1 MAQNGYASEAGP
13 YVEAMRTIR
22 RARSLFFGLL
32 LAVLLLMIA
41 AFCLVRYV
49 GVINAILQG
58 LEEIPKK
65 QIIWDN
71 LLSQVFPLLVFIGV
85 VVGFLYCLT
94 LLIGLGASIAGR
106 LEAVAGLTRG
116 FFWSLLFL
124 AIFLPWQH
132 ILMHRTADQD
142 VPMLKSTPGVM
153 YGLDELKLKVTPAIS
168 DEQVDILREV
178 SLGGRFLLY
187 PIAALLLLVAA
198 QSRYRPQRIEMPKP
212 VSISRL
218 TEKAPDNKPQ

>member
-1 MAQNGYASEAGP
+1 MAQNEYASEAGP
-13 YVEAMRTIR
+13 YVEAMRTVR
-22 RARSLFFGLL
+22 RAKNLFFGLL
-32 LAVLLLMIA
+32 VAVLILMIA

-49 GVINAILQG
+49 GVINDILRG
-58 LEEIPKK
+58 LKEIPEK
-65 QIIWDN
+65 QIFWDN
-71 LLSQVFPLLVFIGV
+71 LLSQVFPLLIFIGV
-85 VVGFLYCLT
+85 VVGFLYGLT
-94 LLIGLGASIAGR
+94 LLIGLGVSIAGR

-132 ILMHRTADQD
+132 ILVHRTADKE
-142 VPMLKSTPGVM
+142 VPMLKSAPGVL

-198 QSRYRPQRIEMPKP
+198 QSRYRPQRIEMPRP
-212 VSISRL
+212 VNISRL
-218 TEKAPDNKPQ
+218 TEKPPEKPQ

>member
-22 RARSLFFGLL
+22 RAKSLFFGLL

-71 LLSQVFPLLVFIGV
+71 LLSQVFPLLIFIGV

-94 LLIGLGASIAGR
+94 LLIGLGVSIAGR

-124 AIFLPWQH
+124 AIFLPWHH
-132 ILMHRTADQD
+132 ILMHRTTDQD

-153 YGLDELKLKVTPAIS
+153 YGLEELKLEVTPAIAE
-168 DEQVDILREV
+168 DKIDIFNEV
-178 SLGGRFLLY
+178 KLGGRFLLY

-198 QSRYRPQRIEMPKP
+198 QSRYRPQRIETPRP
-212 VSISRL
+212 VTISRL
-218 TEKAPDNKPQ
+218 TEKVPDKPQ

>member
-1 MAQNGYASEAGP
+1 MAQNEYASEAGP

-22 RARSLFFGLL
+22 RAKTIFFGLL
-32 LAVLLLMIA
+32 VLALLLLIA

-49 GVINAILQG
+49 GVINATLQG
-58 LEEIPKK
+58 LKEIP
-65 QIIWDN
+65 QREIFWDN
-71 LLSQVFPLLVFIGV
+71 LLSQVFPLLIFVGV
-85 VVGFLYCLT
+85 VVGFLYGLT
-94 LLIGLGASIAGR
+94 LLIGLGVSIAGR
-106 LEAVAGLTRG
+106 LEAVAALTKG

-132 ILMHRTADQD
+132 ILVHRTAGQD
-142 VPMLKSTPGVM
+142 VPMLKSTPGVL

-198 QSRYRPQRIEMPKP
+198 QSRYRPQRIEMPRP
-212 VSISRL
+212 VNISRL
-218 TEKAPDNKPQ
+218 TEKVPEKPQ

>member
-1 MAQNGYASEAGP
+1 MAQNEYASEAGP
-13 YVEAMRTIR
+13 YVEAMRTVR
-22 RARSLFFGLL
+22 RAKNLFFGLL
-32 LAVLLLMIA
+32 VAVLILMIA

-49 GVINAILQG
+49 GVINDILRG
-58 LEEIPKK
+58 LKEIPEK
-65 QIIWDN
+65 QIFWDN
-71 LLSQVFPLLVFIGV
+71 LLSQVFPLLIFIGV
-85 VVGFLYCLT
+85 VVGFLYGLT
-94 LLIGLGASIAGR
+94 LLIGLGVSIAGR

-132 ILMHRTADQD
+132 ILVHRTADKE
-142 VPMLKSTPGVM
+142 VPMLKSAPGVL

-187 PIAALLLLVAA
+187 PIAALLLQVAA
-198 QSRYRPQRIEMPKP
+198 QSRYRPQRIEMPRP
-212 VSISRL
+212 VNISRL
-218 TEKAPDNKPQ
+218 TEKVPEKPQ